1 LLLLVRLFLSSKV
14 HEYLNGIRQDKRIL
28 LNSCLYLINY
38 ELEIEMNILL
48 IKPYSDIS
56 NVVPPIGL
64 GYLSSSLKRIGMEP
78 KIVHCYKDNLTHD
91 DIIKMIKANNINFV
105 GVTCCSNDHY
115 WLQKLASKLEHMNNV
130 YLFAGGPHATG
141 LSKRLMSLIKRI
153 NFIILCEG
161 EYAFTE
167 LVAELMNNN
176 LDDGTL
182 EKIPNLVWRD
192 SSQNLRENTVELP
205 ADLDSL
211 GIPDWEQMD
220 PAEYAKF
227 VPHGGFAK
235 SRPVAPIITTR
246 GCPYSCRYCASYVMN
261 GHKIR
266 VRNPNLIVEE
276 IEYLRDK
283 FHVKEIHIEDDNFTF
298 NKEHVINLCS
308 AIRKKGIKLNFGL
321 PNGVRIDR
329 IDKEILEELR
339 NTGFYFF
346 SIGIETG
353 STRTLKA
360 MNKSLNFDKV
370 RENIKLI
377 RQYDFRIKGF
387 FMIGY
392 PGETQ
397 KDIMDTIQFAK
408 SLDLDQAFFSIYIPL
423 PGTIEFQSLES
434 KGIINIDSCNWE
446 NYYTGKF
453 SLPPYIP
460 DGMTSEEL
468 LKMVSIAYRS
478 FYLRPKIIKGILKDI
493 SSVSEIKHLLH
504 RVLSLAK

>member
-1 LLLLVRLFLSSKV
+1 
-14 HEYLNGIRQDKRIL
+14 
-28 LNSCLYLINY
+28 
-38 ELEIEMNILL
+38 MNILL
-48 IKPYSDIS
+48 IKPYSEIS

-64 GYLSSSLKRIGMEP
+64 GYLSSSLKKIGIKP
-78 KIVHCYKDNLTHD
+78 QIVHCFKDKLTHD
-91 DIIKMIKANNINFV
+91 NIIQIIKDNDINIV

-115 WLQKLASKLEHMNNV
+115 WLQKLALRLENMNHV
-130 YLFAGGPHATG
+130 YLIAGGPHATG
-141 LSKRLMSLIKRI
+141 LSKRLMNLINRI
-153 NFIILCEG
+153 NYIILSEA

-167 LVAELMNNN
+167 LVTALMNNN
-176 LDDGTL
+176 LLDSTL

-192 SSQNLRENTVELP
+192 SSQNLRENGIELP

-211 GIPDWEQMD
+211 GIPDWEQMH

-246 GCPYSCRYCASYVMN
+246 GCPYSCRYCASYIMN
-261 GHKIR
+261 GKIIR
-266 VRNPNLIVEE
+266 KRSPHLIVEE
-276 IEYLRDK
+276 IEYLSKR
-283 FHVKEIHIEDDNFTF
+283 FGVKEIHIEDDNFTF
-298 NKEHVINLCS
+298 DKNHVVNLCS

-329 IDKEILEELR
+329 IDKEILTELR

-353 STRTLKA
+353 SKRTLKS
-360 MNKSLNFDKV
+360 MKKSLIFEKV

-434 KGIINIDSCNWE
+434 KGIININTCNWE

-478 FYLRPKIIKGILKDI
+478 FYLRPKIIKRILKDI
-493 SSVSEIKHLLH
+493 SSLSEIKHLLH
-504 RVLSLAK
+504 RVLSLVK